1 MLEHL
6 SLEMRCS
13 EWHCRELFV
22 QSFDILGTPV
32 DSEVLEL
39 FAEELNPV
47 ASKAQR
53 KVPVPEGLD
62 LTAWI
67 NEPPRDEEETKVGAL
82 WRSLAVVSLCA

>member
-1 MLEHL
+1 M
-6 SLEMRCS
+6 
-13 EWHCRELFV
+13 
-22 QSFDILGTPV
+22 
-32 DSEVLEL
+32 DSELLEL

-67 NEPPRDEEETKVGAL
+67 NDPPEAEEDHTAHTGDDVFFVEAAAAAAASPAYKAYESDDEGCRAL
-82 WRSLAVVSLCA
+82 CPA